1 MQDKLFSNCEIYEI
15 KKDVLN
21 SPIIFAGFVSP
32 GLVGPL
38 SVGYIIDK
46 LGMEEIAY
54 IRSRH
59 LPPATVFMQGRL
71 RHPFRIYANK
81 ERTICA
87 IICEITLQIPME
99 GLYDIISAILN
110 WEEKKVHM
118 KS

>member
-21 SPIIFAGFVSP
+21 SPIVFAGFVGA

-38 SVGYIIDK
+38 SVGYMIDK

-54 IRSRH
+54 IRAIH
-59 LPPATVFMQGRL
+59 LPPSTVFMQRRL

-87 IICEITLQIPME
+87 IYARLLCKFQWKDCM
-99 GLYDIISAILN
+99 ILFQQF
-110 WEEKKVHM
+110 
-118 KS
+118 

>member
-54 IRSRH
+54 TVSYTH
-59 LPPATVFMQGRL
+59 LTLPT
-71 RHPFRIYANK
+71 IY
-81 ERTICA
+81 
-87 IICEITLQIPME
+87 
-99 GLYDIISAILN
+99 S
-110 WEEKKVHM
+110 V
-118 KS
+118 